1 MGKIV
6 VVGSSNTDIVV
17 RTPKIPS
24 PGETVLGSDFVM
36 VGGGK
41 GANQAVAAARLGG
54 TVVLVAK
61 VGNDMFGDQAV
72 AALNAEKIDTR
83 FVTRDEKRPSGIA
96 LITVDPKGENSI
108 VVAPGANAGLTR
120 NDIELALDEIRSANA
135 VLFQLE
141 TPIGTVRY
149 GIEQARAARQLVILN
164 PAPAQPLDAP
174 LLSLISVLTPNETE
188 AEVLT
193 GIHVSDERSAARAA
207 AVLHQQGVKIV
218 IITMGAQGA
227 YLSTSEHVQLIP
239 SSKVDA
245 IDTTAAGDVF
255 SGALAVAMAEG
266 QGIVEAVR
274 FANAAAALS
283 VTKLGAQSSIPRRAE
298 VRVTY

>member
-17 RTPKIPS
+17 RAPKIPT
-24 PGETVLGSDFVM
+24 PGETVLGSDFLM

-61 VGNDMFGDQAV
+61 VGNDMFGNQAV

-83 FVTRDEKRPSGIA
+83 FVTRDGKHPSGIA
-96 LITVDPKGENSI
+96 LITVDSKGENSI
-108 VVAPGANAGLTR
+108 VVAPGANSCLTR

-141 TPIGTVRY
+141 TPIATVKY

-164 PAPAQPLDAP
+164 PAPAQQLDAP

-239 SSKVDA
+239 SIKVDA

-298 VRVTY
+298 VRVTS

>member
-1 MGKIV
+1 MAKIV

-17 RTPKIPS
+17 RTPKIPA
-24 PGETVLGSDFVM
+24 PGETVLGSDFLM

-54 TVVLVAK
+54 TVVFVAK
-61 VGNDMFGDQAV
+61 VGNDMFGNQAV
-72 AALNAEKIDTR
+72 TALAAERIDTR
-83 FVTRDEKRPSGIA
+83 FVTRESQHPSGIA

-108 VVAPGANAGLTR
+108 VVAPGANAAVTR
-120 NDIELALDEIRSANA
+120 KEIDAALQEIRVADA

-141 TPIGTVRY
+141 TPLETVRY
-149 GIEQARAARQLVILN
+149 GIEQSAAAGRLVILN
-164 PAPAQPLDAP
+164 PAPAQKLDAS
-174 LLSLISVLTPNETE
+174 LLSHISILTPNETE

-227 YLSTSEHVQLIP
+227 FLSTSEHVQLIP
-239 SSKVDA
+239 SSKVNA

>member
-1 MGKIV
+1 MAKIV

-17 RTPKIPS
+17 RTPKIPA
-24 PGETVLGSDFVM
+24 PGETVLGSDFLM

-54 TVVLVAK
+54 TVVFVAK
-61 VGNDMFGDQAV
+61 VGNDMFGNQAV
-72 AALNAEKIDTR
+72 TALAAERIDTR
-83 FVTRDEKRPSGIA
+83 FVTRESQHPSGIA

-108 VVAPGANAGLTR
+108 VVAPGANAAVTR
-120 NDIELALDEIRSANA
+120 KEIDAALQEIRVADA

-141 TPIGTVRY
+141 TPLETVRY
-149 GIEQARAARQLVILN
+149 GIEQSAAAGRLVILN
-164 PAPAQPLDAP
+164 PAPAQKLDAS
-174 LLSLISVLTPNETE
+174 LLSHISILTPNETE

-207 AVLHQQGVKIV
+207 VVLHQQGVKIV

-227 YLSTSEHVQLIP
+227 FLSTSEHVQLIP
-239 SSKVDA
+239 SSKVNA